1 MCKSFDACALSS
13 AKGILVLHQGETK
26 VILTHIYIYIKSD
39 SKFKTHPTMFKGD
52 LESMKLNQ
60 TQPTNST
67 MFKEDLESMKLN
79 QMLSIL
85 KNVYS
90 VCNIF
95 LKNNL

>member
-1 MCKSFDACALSS
+1 MSGKTTCSLVWYLSELKIETVYHWCVSLLMLHALSS
-13 AKGILVLHQGETK
+13 AKGILVLYQGETK

-39 SKFKTHPTMFKGD
+39 SKFKTHPTVFKEY

-60 TQPTNST
+60 I
-67 MFKEDLESMKLN
+67 
-79 QMLSIL
+79 MLSIL

-95 LKNNL
+95 

>member
-1 MCKSFDACALSS
+1 
-13 AKGILVLHQGETK
+13 
-26 VILTHIYIYIKSD
+26 
-39 SKFKTHPTMFKGD
+39 MFKGD

>member
-1 MCKSFDACALSS
+1 MF
-13 AKGILVLHQGETK
+13 KGDLESMKLNQTQP
-26 VILTHIYIYIKSD
+26 TNS
-39 SKFKTHPTMFKGD
+39 TMFKED

>member
-1 MCKSFDACALSS
+1 MCKSFDASCPVKC
-13 AKGILVLHQGETK
+13 KGHISITSRRNQG
-26 VILTHIYIYIKSD
+26 HPNPYIYIKSD

-79 QMLSIL
+79 QIMLSIL
-85 KNVYS
+85 RNVYTLTLC
-90 VCNIF
+90 V
-95 LKNNL
+95 